1 MTNQGT
7 NKTVKVIKGGALKTA
22 AERGVKPQPAKTT
35 QQTAREMV
43 QNVTNWVSELQQ
55 RKRTETARA
64 IKNLFPEPPQPKEA

>member
-1 MTNQGT
+1 
-7 NKTVKVIKGGALKTA
+7 
-22 AERGVKPQPAKTT
+22 
-35 QQTAREMV
+35 MV